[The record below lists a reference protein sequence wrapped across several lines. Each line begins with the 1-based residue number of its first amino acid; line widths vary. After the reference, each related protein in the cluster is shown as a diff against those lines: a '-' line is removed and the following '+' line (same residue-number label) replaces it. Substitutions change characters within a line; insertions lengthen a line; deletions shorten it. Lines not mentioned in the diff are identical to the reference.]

1 MEIRFLTSQD
11 VTAYRNLRL
20 HALRESPTAFVSS
33 YEQEAQ
39 LPLADFAARLCPN
52 HDSASG
58 IFGAFSDRS
67 HLVGMLGF
75 SRETR
80 LKRVHVGTL
89 WSMYILPE
97 FRGQGVGARLLDGA
111 IAHARQLSGLRQLTL
126 SVTAGNVAAA
136 TLYRS
141 RGFEPF
147 GLARESTCI
156 EGNYFDEEYFVLHLS
171 TTANQGSRQGVAE
184 LKHEFG

>member
-1 MEIRFLTSQD
+1 MEIRFLTTQD
-11 VTAYRNLRL
+11 VTAYRDLRL

-39 LPLADFAARLCPN
+39 LSLADFAARLCPN

-58 IFGAFSDRS
+58 IFGAFSDRN
-67 HLVGMLGF
+67 HLIGILGF

-80 LKRVHVGTL
+80 LKRVHIGTL

-97 FRGQGVGARLLDGA
+97 FRGQGVGANLLDGA
-111 IAHARQLSGLRQLTL
+111 IAHARRLDGLRQLTL
-126 SVTAGNVAAA
+126 SVTAGNVAAGA
-136 TLYRS
+136 LYRS

-147 GLARESTCI
+147 GLARQATCI
-156 EGNYFDEEYFVLHLS
+156 DGDYFDEEYLVLHLIPDTEPETS
-171 TTANQGSRQGVAE
+171 F
-184 LKHEFG
+184 L

>member
-1 MEIRFLTSQD
+1 MAIEIRFLNSQD
-11 VTAYRNLRL
+11 VAAYRNLRL
-20 HALRESPTAFVSS
+20 HALRELPTAFVSS

-39 LPLADFAARLCPN
+39 LPMEEFAARLN
-52 HDSASG
+52 SSHDSASG
-58 IFGAFSDRS
+58 ILGAFSDRS

-89 WSMYILPE
+89 WSMYVLPE

-111 IAHARQLSGLRQLTL
+111 IAHARQLIGIRQLTL
-126 SVTAGNVAAA
+126 SVTAGNVTAGA
-136 TLYRS
+136 LYRS

-147 GLARESTCI
+147 GLAREATCVD
-156 EGNYFDEEYFVLHLS
+156 GNYFDEEYFVLHFIHD
-171 TTANQGSRQGVAE
+171 R
-184 LKHEFG
+184 